1 MTEPKPQ
8 MHDYLVSKYSVK
20 QELATGRSGKVD
32 LAVSKRGSPVVVKKM
47 VKRDIEADWV
57 KNEVR
62 AGQIMR
68 DTKGI
73 VKFREHFEDEQH
85 DYVIVDYVKG
95 DDLFV
100 FMQKRDFR
108 PLKERQART
117 IIKQLV
123 KSLLSCHK
131 NGISHKDIKLENI
144 CISRGLKTTLID
156 FGFCEFAPTGHIST
170 RWDGTPEYASP
181 EILLNLPFSTRKSD
195 VYSLGVV
202 LFTLVTGMFPFE
214 LKERC
219 RLLKA
224 GGKPRVDWSKEY
236 YPRISPNLQ
245 ALIDSMLEADP
256 EQRISLEGVLDSK
269 WIKKKSWLNHFL

>member
-1 MTEPKPQ
+1 MSNNVEPNRNLAR
-8 MHDYLVSKYSVK
+8 YVVK

-32 LAVSKRGSPVVVKKM
+32 LAITQRGSPVVLKKM
-47 VKRDIEADWV
+47 TKQDVEAEWV

-73 VKFREHFEDEQH
+73 VRFREHFEDECH
-85 DYVIVDYVKG
+85 DYVVVDYVKG

-100 FMQKRDFR
+100 YMQKRDFR
-108 PLKERQART
+108 PIKERQARV
-117 IIKQLV
+117 IIRQLT
-123 KSLLSCHK
+123 KALLSCHAK
-131 NGISHKDIKLENI
+131 GISHKDIKLENI
-144 CISRGLKTTLID
+144 CVSRGLKTTLID

-224 GGKPRVDWSKEY
+224 GGKPKVDWSKDY
-236 YPRISPNLQ
+236 YPRLSNNLKTLLDQ
-245 ALIDSMLEADP
+245 MLEADP
-256 EQRISLEGVLDSK
+256 DQRISLDQVLDSK
-269 WIKKKSWLNHFL
+269 WIKKKDWLTSFLL